1 MMSLT
6 EQIISFAFSFIY
18 GYIIGILFFKIY
30 KLIYTNK
37 VIYRILNSLLFMINI
52 SLIYFYIFKQINDGI
67 IKDYFLIITIIT
79 SFFTYHKQFTKN
91 MSK

>member
-37 VIYRILNSLLFMINI
+37 IIYRILNSLLFMINI

-67 IKDYFLIITIIT
+67 IKGYFLIITIIT

>member
-37 VIYRILNSLLFMINI
+37 IIYRILNSLLFMINT

-67 IKDYFLIITIIT
+67 IKGYFLIITIIT
-79 SFFTYHKQFTKN
+79 SFFKLHY
-91 MSK
+91 SYI

>member
-6 EQIISFAFSFIY
+6 EQILSFAFSFIY
-18 GYIIGILFFKIY
+18 GYFIGIVFFKIY

-37 VIYRILNSLLFMINI
+37 IIYRILNSLLFMINT

-67 IKDYFLIITIIT
+67 IKGYFLIITIIT
-79 SFFTYHKQFTKN
+79 SFFAYHKQFTKK